1 MKRYYS
7 VRKGRS
13 VGIFTDWERCKE
25 ATQGYP
31 GAEFKGFAT
40 RREAEEYLGY
50 PEIEHICDII
60 EFLPEELNTTN
71 DSNQLIAYVDG
82 SFSKEISKDKY
93 GSGIVLIHSNNKQE
107 HISLTGTE
115 GIELNNVAGELAA
128 AMHAMKKAKD
138 YGYKQLVIYY
148 DYAGIANWCNQQ
160 WTPKNKYSKLYAEF
174 YENNIK
180 PFIDV
185 VFVKVKSHSKNT
197 YNDMA
202 DYLARQALI
211 NTSLRSAT

>member
-13 VGIFTDWERCKE
+13 TGIFVDWERCKE

-60 EFLPEELNTTN
+60 EFLPEEINLYNEP
-71 DSNQLIAYVDG
+71 SSLIAYVDG
-82 SFSKEISKDKY
+82 SYSKEISEDIY

-115 GIELNNVAGELAA
+115 GVELNNVAGELAA
-128 AMHAMKKAKD
+128 AMYAMNKAKE
-138 YGYKQLVIYY
+138 YGYKKLILYY
-148 DYAGIANWCNQQ
+148 DYAGIGNWCKKV
-160 WTPKNKYSKLYAEF
+160 WTTKNKYSKMYVDY
-174 YENNIK
+174 YEQKIK
-180 PFIDV
+180 PFV
-185 VFVKVKSHSKNT
+185 EVEFVKVRSHSKNT
-197 YNDMA
+197 YNDVA
-202 DYLARQALI
+202 DYLAKKALV
-211 NTSLRSAT
+211 TSPSSQ

>member
-13 VGIFTDWERCKE
+13 TGIFVDWERCKE

-60 EFLPEELNTTN
+60 EFLPEEINLYNEP
-71 DSNQLIAYVDG
+71 SSLIAYVDG
-82 SFSKEISKDKY
+82 SYSKEISEDIY

-115 GIELNNVAGELAA
+115 GVELNNVAGELAA
-128 AMHAMKKAKD
+128 AMYAMNKAKE
-138 YGYKQLVIYY
+138 YGYKKLILYY
-148 DYAGIANWCNQQ
+148 DYAGIGNWCKKV
-160 WTPKNKYSKLYAEF
+160 WTTKNKYSKMYVDY
-174 YENNIK
+174 YEQKIK
-180 PFIDV
+180 PFV
-185 VFVKVKSHSKNT
+185 EVEFVKVRSHSKNT
-197 YNDMA
+197 YNDFA
-202 DYLARQALI
+202 DYLAKKALV
-211 NTSLRSAT
+211 TSPSSQ

>member
-13 VGIFTDWERCKE
+13 VGIYTSWERCKE
-25 ATQGYP
+25 VTQGYP

-40 RREAEEYLGY
+40 RREAEIYLGY
-50 PEIEHICDII
+50 PEIEHICDTI
-60 EFLPEELNTTN
+60 EFLPEEINLPNE
-71 DSNQLIAYVDG
+71 SSELIAYVDG
-82 SFSKEISKDKY
+82 SYSKEISKDKY

-128 AMHAMKKAKD
+128 SMYAMSKAKE
-138 YGYKQLVIYY
+138 YGYKKLIIYY
-148 DYAGIANWCNQQ
+148 DYAGIGNWCNKL
-160 WTPKNKYSKLYAEF
+160 WTAKNKYAKMYVEF
-174 YENNIK
+174 YEQNIK
-180 PFIDV
+180 PYIQVDFI
-185 VFVKVKSHSKNT
+185 KVRSHSKDT

-202 DYLARQALI
+202 DYLAKQALY
-211 NTSLRSAT
+211 N

>member
-13 VGIFTDWERCKE
+13 LGIFTDWERCKE
-25 ATQGYP
+25 ATQGFP

-40 RREAEEYLGY
+40 RYEAEQYLGC
-50 PEIEHICDII
+50 PDIEMICDTI
-60 EFLPEELNTTN
+60 EFLPEEIHQTN
-71 DSNQLIAYVDG
+71 DTSELIAYVDG
-82 SFSKEISKDKY
+82 SYSKEIAKDKY
-93 GSGIVLIHSNNKQE
+93 GSGVVLIHSNNKQE

-128 AMHAMKKAKD
+128 SMYAMQKAKD
-138 YGYKQLVIYY
+138 YGYNKLTIYY
-148 DYAGIANWCNQQ
+148 DYAGIGNWCNKK
-160 WTPKNKYSKLYAEF
+160 WTAKNKYVKLYVDF

-180 PFIDV
+180 PFVNVEFI
-185 VFVKVKSHSKNT
+185 KVRSHSKDT

-202 DYLARQALI
+202 DYLAKQALL
-211 NTSLRSAT
+211 S

>member
-13 VGIFTDWERCKE
+13 VGIFTSWERCKE
-25 ATQGYP
+25 VTQGYP

-40 RREAEEYLGY
+40 RREAELYLGY
-50 PEIEHICDII
+50 PEIEHICDTI
-60 EFLPEELNTTN
+60 EFLPEEINSSNNTYE
-71 DSNQLIAYVDG
+71 LIAYVDG
-82 SFSKEISKDKY
+82 SYSKEISKDKY

-107 HISLTGTE
+107 HISLIGTE

-128 AMHAMKKAKD
+128 SMYAMKKAKD
-138 YGYKQLVIYY
+138 YGYTKLTIYY
-148 DYAGIANWCNQQ
+148 DYAGIGNWCNKK
-160 WTPKNKYSKLYAEF
+160 WAAKNKYVKMYVDF

-180 PFIDV
+180 PFINV
-185 VFVKVKSHSKNT
+185 EFIKVRSHSKDT

-202 DYLARQALI
+202 DYLAKQALLNI
-211 NTSLRSAT
+211 KEMV

>member
-7 VRKGRS
+7 VRRGRA
-13 VGIFTDWERCKE
+13 VGIFTSWERCKE
-25 ATQGYP
+25 VTQGYP

-40 RREAEEYLGY
+40 RREAELYLGY
-50 PEIEHICDII
+50 PEIEHVCDTI
-60 EFLPEELNTTN
+60 EFLPEEINSSNNTCE
-71 DSNQLIAYVDG
+71 LIAYVDG
-82 SFSKEISKDKY
+82 SYSKEISKDKY

-128 AMHAMKKAKD
+128 SMYAMQKAKD
-138 YGYKQLVIYY
+138 CGYEKLTIYY
-148 DYAGIANWCNQQ
+148 DYAGIANWANKQ
-160 WTPKNKYSKLYAEF
+160 WKTKNKYSRMYVQF

-180 PFIDV
+180 PYIEVEFI
-185 VFVKVKSHSKNT
+185 KVKSHSKNT

-202 DYLARQALI
+202 DYLAKQALLS
-211 NTSLRSAT
+211 TSLRSAT